1 MFKRILIANRGEIAV
16 RVIRA
21 CRDMGIISVGVYSK
35 ADRDS
40 LHKYLAD
47 EKICIG
53 PASPK
58 DSYLNMKNIISAAV
72 SMGADAIHPGYGFLS
87 ENIEFAKM
95 CEENSIEFIGPSY
108 KSIALMGD
116 KAAARETM
124 VKAGVPVIPGS
135 NGLVKSY
142 KEALEISKK
151 IGYPVMVK
159 ASNGGGGRGIRKVDR
174 EEDLKNAIQSAKIEA
189 KANFGNDGIYIEKCI
204 LNPRHIEIQI
214 LGDKYGNVVH
224 LYDRDCSLQRRHQKV
239 IEESPSSFLDD
250 QTREKMGKAA
260 VKAAKAANYYSA
272 GTVEFLVDK
281 DKNFYFMEMNTRIQV
296 EHPVTE
302 FVTGVDLVRSQ
313 IEIADGEKL
322 KFKQEDIKIKGHA
335 MECRINA
342 EDPLNNFMPTPG
354 VIRELNIPGGL
365 GVRVDCAIYQGYE
378 IPPFYDSLIAKLIVF
393 GNDRPH
399 TIARMKR
406 ALSEFIIG
414 DVTSNADF
422 LMKLLNDN
430 HFIGGNFDNCFLDNV
445 DIKKMLSDE

>member
-53 PASPK
+53 PPSPK

-72 SMGADAIHPGYGFLS
+72 AMGADAIHPGYGFLS

-95 CEENSIEFIGPSY
+95 CEENNIEFIGPSY

-124 VKAGVPVIPGS
+124 IKAGVPVIPGS
-135 NGLVKSY
+135 HGLVKSY
-142 KEALEISKK
+142 KEALEVSKK

-174 EEDLKNAIQSAKIEA
+174 EEDLKNAIQSAKSEA
-189 KANFGNDGIYIEKCI
+189 KANFGDDGVYIEKCI

-224 LYDRDCSLQRRHQKV
+224 LYDRDCSLQRRHQKI
-239 IEESPSSFLDD
+239 IEESPSCFLDD
-250 QTREKMGKAA
+250 EIREKMGKAA

-302 FVTGVDLVRSQ
+302 FVTGVDLVRAQ
-313 IEIADGEKL
+313 IEIANGEKL

-354 VIRELNIPGGL
+354 IIQELNIPGGL

-422 LMKLLNDN
+422 LMKLLNDK
-430 HFIGGNFDNCFLDNV
+430 HFTDGNFDNCFLDNI

>member
-142 KEALEISKK
+142 KEALEVSKK

-189 KANFGNDGIYIEKCI
+189 KANFGDDGIYIEKCI

-422 LMKLLNDN
+422 LMKLLNDK
-430 HFIGGNFDNCFLDNV
+430 HFTGGNFDNCFLDNV